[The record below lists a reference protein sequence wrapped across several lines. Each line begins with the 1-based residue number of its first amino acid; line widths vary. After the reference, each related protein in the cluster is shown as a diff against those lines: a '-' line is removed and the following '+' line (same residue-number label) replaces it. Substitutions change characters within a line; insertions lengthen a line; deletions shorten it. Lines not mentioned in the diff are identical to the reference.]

1 VKLLHVV
8 GARPNFPKLAPVHR
22 AGRAAAVEQVV
33 VHTGQHYDDA
43 LSDRFFRE
51 LDIPA
56 PDINLEVGSGS
67 HAAQTARII
76 ERFEQALLDVRPDWV
91 VVYGDVN
98 STMAAAI
105 VASKLGVRVAHV
117 EAGLRAD
124 DRRMPEEINRIVTDR
139 LADLLLTPSHDASAR
154 LRTEGESED
163 KIEFVGNVMVDSL
176 FHTLPQAEATGFAVT
191 HALDGSHVVV
201 TLHRP
206 SNVDDPARLR
216 TLAEALAQVAQER
229 SVLFP
234 MHPRTAARVAEAG
247 VSFGAVRLLPPIG
260 YSEMLDA
267 IRGAW
272 AVVTD
277 SGGLQEETTA
287 LGVPC
292 FTLRENTE
300 RPVTITE
307 GTNQLVLDLSTLPGL
322 VRENPRRGTGRRPEG
337 WDGRAG
343 ERVIEALRAHTAT
356 TI

>member
-1 VKLLHVV
+1 MKLLHVV

-22 AGRAAAVEQVV
+22 AGRAAGVDQVV
-33 VHTGQHYDDA
+33 VHTGQHYDEA
-43 LSDRFFRE
+43 LSNRFFRE

-56 PDINLEVGSGS
+56 PDLNLDVGSGS

-76 ERFEQALLDVRPDWV
+76 ERFEGALLHVRPDWV

-105 VASKLGVRVAHV
+105 VAAKLGVRIAHV
-117 EAGLRAD
+117 EAGLRSD
-124 DRRMPEEINRIVTDR
+124 DRAMPEEINRLVTDR
-139 LADLLLTPSHDASAR
+139 LADLLLTPSHDASDR
-154 LRTEGESED
+154 LRAEGEPDDE
-163 KIEFVGNVMVDSL
+163 IVFVGNVMIDSL
-176 FHTLPQAEATGFAVT
+176 FHTLPVAERTGFA
-191 HALDGSHVVV
+191 AAQGLDGSHVVV

-216 TLAEALAQVAQER
+216 VLAAALAELATER
-229 SVLFP
+229 PVLFP
-234 MHPRTAARVAEAG
+234 MHPRTAARVADQG
-247 VSFGAVRLLPPIG
+247 VDFGDVRVLPPIG
-260 YSEMLDA
+260 YPEMLDA
-267 IRGAW
+267 VRGAW

-307 GTNQLVLDLSTLPGL
+307 GTNVLVPDPAPLAAL
-322 VRENPRRGTGRRPEG
+322 VRANAKRGAGVRPDG
-337 WDGRAG
+337 WDGHAG
-343 ERVIEALRAHTAT
+343 ERVIAALRAHAR
-356 TI
+356 